1 MLRPHCGP
9 TAPVWDGLWVEWAW
23 WQGRGVCA
31 WPEDLDSPNKD
42 VLAPGLWAP
51 RLPTK
56 VSRDPVPAASSS
68 DLWDAHLYCLCLSAS
83 LFHLPSVN
91 CFLGSLPPLTTC
103 RICLPGLCIRRN
115 AWRCLLSVCLHWWAA
130 PQPQE
135 HPKSPKSDSL
145 ISLSDLNFHLE
156 GTEQKALLNIRF
168 SSNFL
173 RL

>member
-9 TAPVWDGLWVEWAW
+9 IAPVWNGLWVEWAW
-23 WQGRGVCA
+23 WQGGGVCA
-31 WPEDLDSPNKD
+31 WPEDLESPNKD

-68 DLWDAHLYCLCLSAS
+68 SLWDAHLYCLCLSAS
-83 LFHLPSVN
+83 LFHLPSVLL
-91 CFLGSLPPLTTC
+91 LGVTSSINNLPD
-103 RICLPGLCIRRN
+103 LP
-115 AWRCLLSVCLHWWAA
+115 AWALHREKCTKVPPFRWGFMGVCLHWWAA

-135 HPKSPKSDSL
+135 HPKYPKSDSP

-156 GTEQKALLNIRF
+156 RQNK
-168 SSNFL
+168 
-173 RL
+173 RLC